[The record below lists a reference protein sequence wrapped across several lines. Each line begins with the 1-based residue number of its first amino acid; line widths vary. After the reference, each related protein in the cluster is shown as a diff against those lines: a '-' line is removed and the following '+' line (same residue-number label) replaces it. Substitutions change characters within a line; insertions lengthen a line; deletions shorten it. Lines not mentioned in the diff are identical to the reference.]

1 MITGRRIVLLL
12 LFAGNCLVSVAQLPA
27 PLRPLLLGD
36 STAPLRYDTAHVL
49 SYKKSL
55 SIGFV
60 TSIQNSSISLSD
72 SLNNRLEFST
82 NNPTQYGIGFSLGWL
97 SAEITFTVPGWSVAD
112 TLRGA
117 TSSRNLGVGTTGSR
131 LIGRA
136 LWNSS
141 EGFHPEDP
149 ATIDSSWTAGDR
161 YPARPDIRSNTFLV
175 SANYALSGK
184 GRFSFKAALYQT
196 ERQRRS
202 AGTFLL
208 GGALW
213 LNDIR
218 SDGPFLPAL
227 GNDRFL
233 KGADFDQIRRTVL
246 GATIGYIHTFVI
258 GGKGFVT
265 MALVPG
271 LSAQQQRISLLA
283 ASEVASD
290 WKVGALAELKFGIGF
305 NGDRF
310 YAALNSAQYLN
321 IGEVVDGLNVGTGF
335 RFGRFSVGYRMKP
348 PPSKFMRSIG
358 L

>member
-1 MITGRRIVLLL
+1 MGARPILFLLCSVLGLL
-12 LFAGNCLVSVAQLPA
+12 AKAQLPA
-27 PLRPLLLGD
+27 PLRTLLLGD

-55 SIGFV
+55 SIGV
-60 TSIQNSSISLSD
+60 VSSVQNSTISFSD
-72 SLNNRLEFST
+72 SLGNSLKFST

-97 SAEITFTVPGWSVAD
+97 SAEITFTIPGLSVAD
-112 TLRGA
+112 TLRGV
-117 TSSRNLGVGTTGSR
+117 TSSRNIGIGTTGRR

-141 EGFHPEDP
+141 EGFHPDDP
-149 ATIDSSWTAGDR
+149 AAVDSSWTVGNR
-161 YPARPDIRSNTFLV
+161 YPVRQDIRSNTFLA
-175 SANYALSGK
+175 SANYALSRK

-196 ERQRRS
+196 ERQRKS

-218 SDGPFLPAL
+218 SDGPVVPAMARE
-227 GNDRFL
+227 RFAQ
-233 KGADFDQIRRTVL
+233 GADFDQVRRTVL
-246 GATIGYIHTFVI
+246 GATFGYIHSFVI

-271 LSAQQQRISLLA
+271 LSAQQQRLSLVA
-283 ASEVASD
+283 ASEVESD
-290 WKVGALAELKFGIGF
+290 WNVGALAELKFGIGF

-310 YAALNSAQYLN
+310 YAALNTAQYLN
-321 IGEVVDGLNVGTGF
+321 VGEVIDGLNVGTGF
-335 RFGRFSVGYRMKP
+335 QFGRFSVGYRMKP
-348 PPSKFMRSIG
+348 PRSTFMRSIG